1 MDLPIGKHEGLVWY
15 SSPRGRKIE
24 CMISLE
30 FHTIN
35 NEAEYEALIARLD
48 LARVERVE
56 NMVIHYDSQVITSQ
70 VNGSYECKSERMK
83 KYLDEVKGQI
93 GCL

>member
-35 NEAEYEALIARLD
+35 NEAEYEALIAGLD
-48 LARVERVE
+48 LQEQQRLR
-56 NMVIHYDSQVITSQ
+56 IW
-70 VNGSYECKSERMK
+70 SYTTTLKS
-83 KYLDEVKGQI
+83 
-93 GCL
+93 